1 MQRGR
6 LIALLPA
13 LFAAALA
20 AVAVPTRAGAD
31 DGGGSRGDV
40 RVTRSCT
47 AKSRAELRVRAR
59 DHDELRVDL
68 ELQTGR
74 RGAPWTVVIVHE
86 RQLVFRG
93 SLRTSTS
100 SGTLTVRRTIADWFG
115 EDALSVRA
123 TGPGRETCRVS
134 ATILDD

>member
-6 LIALLPA
+6 LIAPLPA

-20 AVAVPTRAGAD
+20 AVAVPARAAAD
-31 DGGGSRGDV
+31 DGGARGDV
-40 RVTRSCT
+40 RVTQSCT
-47 AKSRAELRVRAR
+47 ARSRAELRVRAR

-115 EDALSVRA
+115 EDGLGVRA
-123 TGPGRETCRVS
+123 TGPGGEICRVS
-134 ATILDD
+134 ATDRDD

>member
-13 LFAAALA
+13 VVAASLA
-20 AVAVPTRAGAD
+20 TVAVPSSAAAD
-31 DGGGSRGDV
+31 DGGSRGDV
-40 RVTRSCT
+40 RVARSCT

-68 ELQTGR
+68 ELRTER

-93 SLRTSTS
+93 SLSTS
-100 SGTLTVRRTIADWFG
+100 RGSGALSVRRTIQDWFG

-123 TGPGRETCRVS
+123 TGPGGETCRVS
-134 ATILDD
+134 ATIRDD